1 MLRREKLKP
10 IVFGALLSMLSCAEI
25 KAGEKVIF
33 VSDPYPPYVIDGG
46 QRKGYVTDM
55 VLLVFKKAG
64 FDAEYKNVPFKRAL
78 AEIERG
84 NFTGLLAL
92 SPGRENYLFTENS
105 MGYFK
110 NQFFVRADSTWKWDG
125 RSSLEKVVFGGVW
138 GYRFDK
144 EFIDPHVEKFKSDP
158 ERVQLIV
165 GQDALQRNVVKMTMG
180 RIDVIFDDSL
190 AIVYA
195 AKEAGVKD
203 KIRIAD
209 VDDRLKN
216 KKLFESK
223 KVSVG
228 FHASNP
234 KATEYVRILDEG
246 IKEIKKSGEFREIL
260 LKYGLENY
268 VQQE

>member
-1 MLRREKLKP
+1 MEKLSP
-10 IVFGALLSMLSCAEI
+10 IALGALLSLLSCAEI
-25 KAGEKVIF
+25 KAGEKIIF

-46 QRKGYVTDM
+46 HGKGYVTDM
-55 VLLVFKKAG
+55 VLLIFKKAG
-64 FDAEYKNVPFKRAL
+64 FEAEYKNVPFKRAL

-92 SPGRENYLFTENS
+92 SPGREKYLFTENS

-125 RSSLEKVVFGGVW
+125 RSSLEKVVFGGIL

-144 EFIDPHVEKFKSDP
+144 EFIDPHVEKFKGDP
-158 ERVQLIV
+158 ERVQLIA
-165 GQDALQRNVVKMTMG
+165 GQDALQRNIVKMTMG

-190 AIVYA
+190 AIAYA

-209 VDDRLKN
+209 VDDQLKS

-228 FHASNP
+228 FHSSNP
-234 KATEYVRILDEG
+234 KAAEYIKILDDG